1 MRQYHKHAGR
11 RLALLLLTMVAG
23 TAAQADGLVIDKV
36 YHPYVDALETE
47 LEIRQLVQ
55 DPQPGTSN
63 PAQVY
68 QMSLGKALTDEIF
81 SEVYIHAAKDRNGGW
96 KADTLEVEVKWQL
109 SEQGQYWVDYG
120 LLFEYED
127 ERQLDAREFTVGFL
141 AEKESGNF
149 STAANFMVIR
159 EWGSAIR
166 SEYETALAMQT
177 RYRLRET
184 LEPGIEFYAGEDT
197 RGLGPVL
204 QGTWRTGVRRNLHW
218 EAGLILGLDSK
229 SPDQTWRFLFE
240 YEF

>member
-1 MRQYHKHAGR
+1 MRYRNSSCCSAVLCAAVG
-11 RLALLLLTMVAG
+11 LAAQ
-23 TAAQADGLVIDKV
+23 AAQADGLVIDKV

-47 LEIRQLVQ
+47 LEFRALAQ
-55 DPQPGTSN
+55 DSQPGQDN

-68 QMSLGKALTDEIF
+68 QMSLGSALSDAVF
-81 SEVYIHAAKDRNGGW
+81 AEVYVHAAKDRTGGLH
-96 KADTLEVEVKWQL
+96 ADAWEVEVKWQL
-109 SEQGQYWVDYG
+109 SEQGEYWADYG
-120 LLFEYED
+120 ILFEYED
-127 ERQLDAREFTVGFL
+127 ERRLDAREFTVGFL
-141 AEKESGNF
+141 AEKEHGNW

-159 EWGSAIR
+159 EWGDDITA
-166 SEYETALAMQT
+166 EFETAVAMQT

-184 LEPGIEFYAGEDT
+184 LEPALELYAGEDT

-218 EAGLILGLDSK
+218 EAGLIFGLDSK

>member
-1 MRQYHKHAGR
+1 MRQCNNIAR
-11 RLALLLLTMVAG
+11 LRLALPVLAVVAA
-23 TAAQADGLVIDKV
+23 TDACADGLVIDKV

-47 LEIRQLVQ
+47 LEMRHLVQ
-55 DPQPGTSN
+55 DPQPGQNN

-68 QMSLGKALTDEIF
+68 QMSLGKALTDAVF

-96 KADTLEVEVKWQL
+96 QADAWEVEVKWQL
-109 SEQGQYWVDYG
+109 SEQGEYWADYG

-127 ERQLDAREFTVGFL
+127 ERQLDAREFTVGLL
-141 AEKESGNF
+141 AEKELGNW
-149 STAANFMVIR
+149 SAATNFMVIR
-159 EWGSAIR
+159 EWGSDIQ

-177 RYRLRET
+177 RYRLRDT
-184 LEPGIEFYAGEDT
+184 LEPGVEFYAGEDT

-204 QGTWRTGVRRNLHW
+204 QGTWRTGVRRSLHW

-229 SPDQTWRFLFE
+229 SPDRTWRFLFE